1 MSLKRRFF
9 IFTILCFWNAL
20 TVAAQNNES
29 EDLKKLDSIAFAS
42 LENNASKVLM
52 DAGNLLDAS
61 LKGKPSF
68 YTVNAYTI
76 FAIVNKNRGFYVTAL
91 DYSLK
96 ALNTS
101 EKINDIA
108 RKSACLNN
116 IGSVYQLQHE
126 YEKAIDFFNQSL
138 ELEKKLNQP
147 LQQSI
152 RFYNLGECYKDI
164 DKLDLALTYFNNSL
178 IIEKKLKNNEGI
190 IYAELGIADVY
201 IQIERFSDAEMVLEN
216 IGLNIT
222 NNQFEEKII
231 FHKLKGQ
238 LFLKKG
244 DNQLALIEFKE
255 GENLSKKHNIR
266 THLIDLLRTQISI
279 YEENENWK
287 LAALKYKEFSELN
300 DEMNSLRI
308 KNQLDDLNYRNEI
321 IKKQL
326 ELEYV
331 QEERDLAKKNQEF
344 EKDLRIYGQKITWFV
359 ILLLIFCLGLIF
371 YGVKK
376 LTSKRND

>member
-1 MSLKRRFF
+1 MVCFLN
-9 IFTILCFWNAL
+9 ILTI
-20 TVAAQNNES
+20 AAQKKDSQE
-29 EDLKKLDSIAFAS
+29 LRKLDSIAFSS
-42 LENNASKVLM
+42 LEKNASRVLI
-52 DAGNLLDAS
+52 DAGNLLDES
-61 LKGKPSF
+61 LKEKPSF

-76 FAIVNKNRGFYVTAL
+76 FAIINKNRGFYVSAL

-96 ALNTS
+96 ALNTA
-101 EKINDIA
+101 EKINDMA

-138 ELEKKLNQP
+138 ELEKKINQP

-201 IQIERFSDAEMVLEN
+201 IRIERYSDAEMVLEN
-216 IGLNIT
+216 IGRNIT
-222 NNQFEEKII
+222 NDQLEEQII

-244 DNQLALIEFKE
+244 DNLNAIIEFKE
-255 GENLSKKHNIR
+255 GENLSKKHEIR
-266 THLIDLLRTQISI
+266 THLLDLLKTQISI
-279 YEENENWK
+279 FEETADWK
-287 LAALKYKEFSELN
+287 LAAIKYKEYCNLN

-331 QEERDLAKKNQEF
+331 QEERDLAKKNEQL

-359 ILLLIFCLGLIF
+359 ILLLILCLGLIF

>member
-1 MSLKRRFF
+1 MN
-9 IFTILCFWNAL
+9 TLCI
-20 TVAAQNNES
+20 VAQKKES
-29 EDLKKLDSIAFAS
+29 YDLKKLDSIAFSS
-42 LENNASKVLM
+42 LEKNASRVLI
-52 DAGNLLDAS
+52 DAGNLLEAS
-61 LKGKPSF
+61 LKDKPSF

-76 FAIVNKNRGFYVTAL
+76 YAIVNKNRGFYVTAL

-96 ALNTS
+96 ALNTA
-101 EKINDIA
+101 ETINDIP

-190 IYAELGIADVY
+190 IFAELGIADVY
-201 IQIERFSDAEMVLEN
+201 IKIERYADAEMVIASIER
-216 IGLNIT
+216 NIT
-222 NNQFEEKII
+222 SDQLEEQII

-238 LFLKKG
+238 LFQKKG
-244 DNQLALIEFKE
+244 ENQLALIEFKE
-255 GENLSKKHNIR
+255 GENLSKKHEIR
-266 THLIDLLRTQISI
+266 THLLDLLKIQISI
-279 YEENENWK
+279 FEETEDWK
-287 LAALKYKEFSELN
+287 LAAIKYKEYCNLN

-321 IKKQL
+321 VKKQL

-331 QEERDLAKKNQEF
+331 QEERDLAKTNEKF
-344 EKDLRIYGQKITWFV
+344 EKNLRIYGQKITWFV
-359 ILLLIFCLGLIF
+359 ILLLIACVGLIF

-376 LTSKRND
+376 LTTKRND